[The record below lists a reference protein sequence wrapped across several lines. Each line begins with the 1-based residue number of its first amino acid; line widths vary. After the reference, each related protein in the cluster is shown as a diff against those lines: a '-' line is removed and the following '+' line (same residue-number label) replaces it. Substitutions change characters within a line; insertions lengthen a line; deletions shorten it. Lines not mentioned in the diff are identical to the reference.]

1 MQKIG
6 VTVNLTRKHWYG
18 YAAIIDG
25 GTLLAEASEHQ
36 QRVAVEATTKDGIFI
51 KAVSKPLKAGNY
63 ASIVVNGEGTS
74 VNHRGINIMV
84 YDKTK
89 QCVCDSVCFDTH
101 VKTID
106 CHR

>member
-1 MQKIG
+1 MLPLLMAALYWQKLQNISKG
-6 VTVNLTRKHWYG
+6 
-18 YAAIIDG
+18 
-25 GTLLAEASEHQ
+25 
-36 QRVAVEATTKDGIFI
+36 VAVVATTKDGVSI
-51 KAVSKPLKAGNY
+51 KVVSKPLKAGNY
-63 ASIVVNGEGTS
+63 ASIVVNGEGSS
-74 VNHRGINIMV
+74 VNHRGINIVV